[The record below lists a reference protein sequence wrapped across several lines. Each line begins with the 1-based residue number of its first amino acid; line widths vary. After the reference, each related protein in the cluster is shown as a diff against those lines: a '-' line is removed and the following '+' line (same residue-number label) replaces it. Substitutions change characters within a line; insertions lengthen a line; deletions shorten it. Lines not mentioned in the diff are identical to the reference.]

1 MKRKDFIKNIA
12 TVTGG
17 GLLIPRFIHPLLG
30 QDRQSNLRDGFNN
43 KIVVII
49 NLSGG
54 NDGLNTVVPYTNDIY
69 YNLRPTIGVPSND
82 VLPLTNSLGLNPSLG
97 ALHNLWGS
105 NNLSVIQNV
114 GYSNQNL
121 SHFR

>member
-12 TVTGG
+12 TFTGG

-30 QDRQSNLRDGFNN
+30 QDRQSNLRDGFND

-69 YNLRPTIGVPSND
+69 YNLR
-82 VLPLTNSLGLNPSLG
+82 
-97 ALHNLWGS
+97 
-105 NNLSVIQNV
+105 
-114 GYSNQNL
+114 
-121 SHFR
+121 